1 MDDIP
6 EFELARGAKPL
17 HAAIADNLAGLIA
30 SGSLAPGS
38 RLPPERRLAATFGV
52 SRMTVRQGLGELERD
67 GLVRRVVGRSGGTF
81 VSDAPRGNG
90 ATRAGGLSASLRQ
103 GAGAS
108 HSELV
113 SAEIE
118 AAGKRTAAAL
128 DLKRQ
133 DRDVVITRLRL
144 AGGRPLAVERTS
156 LSARRFPDIEDMD
169 LAGSL
174 YDLMDVGFD
183 LRPVRAIEQHRLQ
196 SMFDEQACLIGV
208 VRRVGPRCCGPKR
221 LHREFKALGARCDQ
235 RVLSPSGECHFD
247 ADRGRSDWRYH

>member
-1 MDDIP
+1 MDDIL

-17 HAAIADNLAGLIA
+17 HAAIAEQLAGLIA

-38 RLPPERRLAATFGV
+38 RLPPERQLAATLGV

-81 VSDAPRGNG
+81 VSDTPGGNG
-90 ATRAGGLSASLRQ
+90 ATRAGGLSALLRR

-108 HSELV
+108 HTELV

-133 DRDVVITRLRL
+133 DRVVVITRLRL

-156 LSARRFPDIEDMD
+156 LSTRRFPDIEDMD
-169 LAGSL
+169 LEGSL

-183 LRPVRAIEQHRLQ
+183 LRPVRAIERLEVADARP
-196 SMFDEQACLIGV
+196 SDSRTIGA
-208 VRRVGPRCCGPKR
+208 KR
-221 LHREFKALGARCDQ
+221 GASVLLVERIGYAADDTPVEFSRD
-235 RVLSPSGECHFD
+235 RFR
-247 ADRGRSDWRYH
+247 ADRTSLVIESAPITE